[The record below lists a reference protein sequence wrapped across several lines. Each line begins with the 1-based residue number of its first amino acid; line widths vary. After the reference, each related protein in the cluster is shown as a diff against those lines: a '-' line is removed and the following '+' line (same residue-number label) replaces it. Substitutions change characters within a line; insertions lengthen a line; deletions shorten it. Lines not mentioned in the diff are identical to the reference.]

1 MKWFSHLHNGIIVVP
16 THLVPNAYRHI
27 CSLHVLLLV
36 LLRCKEEGPREP
48 TMWKCSIT
56 YVHSSDM
63 AFWKLDSPWCVCM
76 LLHVHN
82 YMSRFKVQ
90 VRGCNILLL
99 SWAWCLSDH
108 LQGNSIHS
116 VLTDKH
122 SGAGLLE
129 GFECC
134 ETGDCPVLDPR
145 IVPIIPTAAEG
156 EPGARV
162 SDTVQTTLGV

>member
-1 MKWFSHLHNGIIVVP
+1 MASLWYPPTLSPTLIDTSAACVYCYLLFCDARRKGPENPQCGSVVLRMYIHQIWHSGSWTVHNMCP
-16 THLVPNAYRHI
+16 CCY
-27 CSLHVLLLV
+27 
-36 LLRCKEEGPREP
+36 
-48 TMWKCSIT
+48 
-56 YVHSSDM
+56 
-63 AFWKLDSPWCVCM
+63 
-76 LLHVHN
+76 VHN
-82 YMSRFKVQ
+82 YVSRFKVQ

-108 LQGNSIHS
+108 LQVNSIHS

-122 SGAGLLE
+122 SGAGPLE

-134 ETGDCPVLDPR
+134 ETGDCPVPDPR